1 MARGRPPY
9 PDVLTPAEW
18 QVLFFIRKGLRNG
31 EIAERR
37 STGIDAVKYHVSN
50 MLAKLGLSSREEL
63 GRWAGRPALPV
74 QYEQGEPPMQF
85 LQQVP
90 LFYVE
95 DVVRS
100 VAFYQDALGMTLV
113 KPDELQPDT
122 AVASLANGS
131 AQLVIHEAG
140 WHDEP
145 QRGGQQRGE
154 RGVAE
159 RRRLREEA
167 KDVVLMLYVDSCA
180 DAYREL
186 QQRGYFDAEL
196 EGEETG
202 NGFYLSDPDGNEIC
216 VAEMQSYAM
225 DF

>member
-18 QVLFFIRKGLRNG
+18 QVLFFVRKGLSNDD
-31 EIAERR
+31 IAERR
-37 STGIDAVKYHVSN
+37 STGVDAVKYHVSN
-50 MLAKLGLSSREEL
+50 MLGKLGLSSRKEL
-63 GRWAGRPALPV
+63 GRWSGRPALPV
-74 QYEQGEPPMQF
+74 RYEQGEPPMQF
-85 LQQVP
+85 VQQVP

-95 DVVRS
+95 DVARS
-100 VAFYQDALGMTLV
+100 VAFYRDALGMTIV
-113 KPDELQPDT
+113 KPDQLRADT

-140 WHDEP
+140 WHDEA

-154 RGVAE
+154 RGAE
-159 RRRLREEA
+159 ARQRLREEG

-196 EGEETG
+196 EGDELG
-202 NGFYLSDPDGNEIC
+202 GSFYLSDPDGNEVCI
-216 VAEMQSYAM
+216 ADMQSYAV

>member
-1 MARGRPPY
+1 
-9 PDVLTPAEW
+9 VLTPAEW
-18 QVLFFIRKGLRNG
+18 QVLFFIRKGLRNRD
-31 EIAERR
+31 IAKRR
-37 STGIDAVKYHVSN
+37 STGVDAVKYHVSN

-63 GRWAGRPALPV
+63 GRWAGRPALPL

-95 DVVRS
+95 DVARS
-100 VAFYQDALGMTLV
+100 VAFYRDALGMTIV
-113 KPDELQPDT
+113 KPDELGTDT
-122 AVASLANGS
+122 AVVSLANGS

-154 RGVAE
+154 RGAVE
-159 RRRLREEA
+159 RRRHREEA
-167 KDVVLMLYVDSCA
+167 KDAVLMLYVDSCA

-186 QQRGYFDAEL
+186 QQRGYFDAQL
-196 EGEETG
+196 EDEQTG
-202 NGFYLSDPDGNEIC
+202 SSFYLSDPDGNEVR
-216 VAEMQSYAM
+216 VADMQSYAM